1 MVQENGFPRRL
12 QTLREKRRLSRR
24 TLAELCGL
32 SGNMI
37 GMYERGEKAPSV
49 DALVRLI
56 ILGCQPTIFLA
67 EKIFQVNTH
76 GVTEA
81 QKLCYGFIGPMY
93 EIHRMPPF

>member
-1 MVQENGFPRRL
+1 M
-12 QTLREKRRLSRR
+12 
-24 TLAELCGL
+24 AELCGL

-49 DALVRLI
+49 DALVRLADYFGVSTDYL
-56 ILGCQPTIFLA
+56 LGR
-67 EKIFQVNTH
+67 KIFQVNTH

>member
-1 MVQENGFPRRL
+1 M
-12 QTLREKRRLSRR
+12 LREKRRLSRR

-37 GMYERGEKAPSV
+37 GMYERGERLHLLMLWFV
-49 DALVRLI
+49 WLI
-56 ILGCQPTIFLA
+56 IFGCQPTIFSA

>member
-1 MVQENGFPRRL
+1 MLWFVW
-12 QTLREKRRLSRR
+12 
-24 TLAELCGL
+24 
-32 SGNMI
+32 
-37 GMYERGEKAPSV
+37 
-49 DALVRLI
+49 LI
-56 ILGCQPTIFLA
+56 ILGCQPTIFSA